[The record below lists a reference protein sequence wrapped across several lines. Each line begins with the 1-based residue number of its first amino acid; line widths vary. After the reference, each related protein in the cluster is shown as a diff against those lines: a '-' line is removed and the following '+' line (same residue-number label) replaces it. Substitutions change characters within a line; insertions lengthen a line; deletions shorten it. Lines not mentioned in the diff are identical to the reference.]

1 MVKAS
6 SSWSRAMLPSQ
17 HQLGVDE
24 PTWCLQA
31 VGRVDPDGSR
41 YLLGDSLGNLHMLVL
56 SHDSQRV
63 VGLKLE
69 ALGRISAPSTLS
81 YLDSGVVFVVC
92 RLAQMMVSLIR
103 AMPARSKLNPVLI
116 PHAMI
121 DALTSHLAVDC
132 VWMCA
137 VSASAAC
144 EDVWCVD
151 V

>member
-1 MVKAS
+1 MV
-6 SSWSRAMLPSQ
+6 
-17 HQLGVDE
+17 
-24 PTWCLQA
+24 QA

-92 RLAQMMVSLIR
+92 QLVPSC
-103 AMPARSKLNPVLI
+103 
-116 PHAMI
+116 
-121 DALTSHLAVDC
+121 ALLMHSQCNTCLCTLPLSFSHLQAK
-132 VWMCA
+132 
-137 VSASAAC
+137 
-144 EDVWCVD
+144 
-151 V
+151 

>member
-1 MVKAS
+1 MV
-6 SSWSRAMLPSQ
+6 
-17 HQLGVDE
+17 
-24 PTWCLQA
+24 QA

-92 RLAQMMVSLIR
+92 RLIS
-103 AMPARSKLNPVLI
+103 SF
-116 PHAMI
+116 
-121 DALTSHLAVDC
+121 ALLMHSQCNISV
-132 VWMCA
+132 CA
-137 VSASAAC
+137 HYH
-144 EDVWCVD
+144 
-151 V
+151 

>member
-1 MVKAS
+1 M
-6 SSWSRAMLPSQ
+6 
-17 HQLGVDE
+17 E
-24 PTWCLQA
+24 QA

-92 RLAQMMVSLIR
+92 HPISSYAPLTHSH
-103 AMPARSKLNPVLI
+103 RS
-116 PHAMI
+116 
-121 DALTSHLAVDC
+121 SHLFLHTRAELHTC
-132 VWMCA
+132 CTK
-137 VSASAAC
+137 VSQVC
-144 EDVWCVD
+144 FV
-151 V
+151 